1 MTRTALVCVAA
12 AFFEITGFFGI
23 WLRLSEDRPAWWAA
37 PGTVSRLIFAWCL
50 MLVDTN
56 LAGRAYRL
64 DSPECLCRQRRA
76 ATNAQ
81 MASTSPNGQAP
92 CRKP

>member
-1 MTRTALVCVAA
+1 MTRTALVYVAA
-12 AFFEITGFFGI
+12 AFFEIAGCFSI
-23 WLRLSEDRPAWWAA
+23 WLWLREGRSAWWAA
-37 PGTVSRLIFAWCL
+37 PGTVSRLIFARCL
-50 MLVDTN
+50 TLVGTN
-56 LAGRAYRL
+56 LAGHAYRL
-64 DSPECLCRQRRA
+64 DSPERLCRQRCA